1 MGKLDK
7 YKGRHYAKLQMGETS
22 GSCDKARRCLADG
35 IVDKVVSIGDTEV
48 KMGNSVFIA
57 TFKLRV

>member
-1 MGKLDK
+1 MG
-7 YKGRHYAKLQMGETS
+7 GTS
-22 GSCDKARRCLADG
+22 GMCDKARHCLADG

-57 TFKLRV
+57 TFKLYV